1 MTEEKIL
8 LISDID
14 GTLVTPKMGMP
25 ALNVEAAAKFKA
37 AGHYFTIATGRS
49 YKAAMQYAKKIDI
62 NAPVITFNGAALYDY
77 SKSEFIM
84 TKKMPQTVVGIV
96 QSIYD
101 RFDKAGI
108 EVHTEEDIYMI
119 RYTALTKRHV
129 EQENLDFI
137 TSRIA
142 DIADIAWLK
151 VLLTAPPD
159 VMPELERYAA
169 SLDVPELDFVRSG
182 IPYFEILSH
191 GVNKGTAMPELIKY
205 LDIKPENVYAIGD
218 YYNDVG
224 MLKAAAHTAAPA
236 GAPDDIKSI
245 CEYIARP
252 VEEGAVA
259 DYIEHILTNVN
270 T

>member
-1 MTEEKIL
+1 MAKEKIL

-14 GTLVTPKMGMP
+14 GTLVTSKMGMP
-25 ALNVEAAAKFKA
+25 AINVEAAAKLKT

-49 YKAAMQYAKKIDI
+49 YKAAMQYAKKIEI

-77 SKSEFIM
+77 SKGKFIM

-96 QSIYD
+96 RSIYD
-101 RFDKAGI
+101 RFDEAGI
-108 EVHTEEDIYMI
+108 EVHTEDDIYMI
-119 RYTALTKRHV
+119 RNTALTKRHV
-129 EQENLDFI
+129 EQENLGFI
-137 TSRIA
+137 TSSID
-142 DIADIAWLK
+142 DIADISWLK
-151 VLLTAPPD
+151 VLLTAPPE

-169 SLDVPELDFVRSG
+169 SLDAPELDFVRSG

-191 GVNKGTAMPELIKY
+191 GVNKGTALPELIKY
-205 LDIKPENVYAIGD
+205 LCIQPENVYAIGD

-224 MLKAAAHTAAPA
+224 MLKAAAHAAAPE
-236 GAPDDIKSI
+236 GAPDDIKAL

-259 DYIEHILTNVN
+259 DYIEYILTCVN
-270 T
+270 K